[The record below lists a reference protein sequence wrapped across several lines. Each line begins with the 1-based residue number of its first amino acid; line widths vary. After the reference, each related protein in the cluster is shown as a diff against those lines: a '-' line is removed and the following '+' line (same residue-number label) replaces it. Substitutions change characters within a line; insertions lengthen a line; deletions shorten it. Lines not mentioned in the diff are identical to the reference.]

1 MDFDLSDDLTQPI
14 GLARDFAREVLRPAE
29 EAIDRIADPVE
40 AYTGETH
47 RDVTRK
53 MRELDLHKL
62 GFPTHLGGLGLPG
75 TARFMIDEE
84 IAVGGAGL
92 ASQLVLTPLA
102 ASLITMFGLDSVHDL
117 YKDYLEAYLD
127 DVAGAHSGAWTITE
141 PDVGSDIFTF
151 GAPAIRMRA
160 RATPGGAGYVIEGTK
175 AAWCSNGWLAD
186 MIMTMVCLDPS
197 AGMEGTAT
205 FLIPAEWP
213 GVRKGRPIDKV
224 GLRALNQCEL
234 TFDTEVPAEF
244 MIAAA
249 GPGYRPMVETFF
261 TYGNTAVGTL
271 ALGVARAAYETGLA
285 YAKEREQGGRPI
297 IEHQLAGRR
306 LFDAYRGIEAARLM
320 LAKSAWLM
328 DQGRHSIERAF
339 AARAQAC
346 ETAMRVTADMMLLHG
361 GFGVTREYAV
371 EKYYRDA
378 APLQIMDGS
387 VDRIAVVA
395 AERL

>member
-1 MDFDLSDDLTQPI
+1 MDFDLSDDFAQPI
-14 GLARDFAREVLRPAE
+14 GLAREFARQVLRPAE
-29 EAIDRIADPVE
+29 EALDRIVDPVE
-40 AYTGETH
+40 AFTSETH

-53 MRELDLHKL
+53 IRELDLHKL
-62 GFPTHLGGLGLPG
+62 GFPTHLGGVGLPG
-75 TARFMIDEE
+75 PARFAIDEE

-102 ASLITMFGLDSVHDL
+102 ANLITMFGLDSVHDV
-117 YKDYLEAYLD
+117 YKDYVEAYLD
-127 DVAGAHSGAWTITE
+127 DVAGIHSGAWTITE

-151 GAPAIRMRA
+151 GAPAIRMRT
-160 RATPGGAGYVIEGTK
+160 RATPGGAGYLIDGSK

-186 MIMTMVCLDPS
+186 MIMVMVSVDPA

-205 FLIPAEWP
+205 FLIPAAWP
-213 GVRKGRPIDKV
+213 GVTRGNPIDKL
-224 GLRALNQCEL
+224 GLRSLNQCEI
-234 TFDTEVPAEF
+234 TFDTEVPKEF
-244 MIAAA
+244 MIAPA
-249 GPGYRPMVETFF
+249 GPGYRAMVESFF

-271 ALGVARAAYETGLA
+271 ALGVARAAFETGLA

-297 IEHQLAGRR
+297 IEHQLAGKR

-320 LAKSAWLM
+320 LAKSVWLM

-339 AARAQAC
+339 AARVSAC
-346 ETAMRVTADMMLLHG
+346 ETAMRVSADMMLLHG
-361 GFGVTREYAV
+361 GFGITKEYPV

-387 VDRIAVVA
+387 VDRVAVA
-395 AERL
+395 AVERL